1 MPNASNVKQHKN
13 QLVALVLY
21 VFFTRNTVKCRP
33 NLEILYFTY
42 VYRSRTYTKIKLY
55 REMPSALKINSEAI

>member
-21 VFFTRNTVKCRP
+21 VFL
-33 NLEILYFTY
+33 LEILLN
-42 VYRSRTYTKIKLY
+42 VAPI
-55 REMPSALKINSEAI
+55 